1 MFIPIVPHVKV
12 LNRTVVHSDTVLN
25 LNDLGDNIKVT
36 SISDVDEFSF
46 EKCLKKVLES
56 NPGVTFN
63 TIQYSKEN
71 KKIYF
76 YTDSEISTKEWEE
89 SAIILRKPL
98 SSPSSILEEIKKVL
112 NMDDIKDDKC
122 ISLYDVYNLIKNKYD
137 QLENVKSFHKISSII
152 SQNI

>member
-1 MFIPIVPHVKV
+1 MFIPIVPHT
-12 LNRTVVHSDTVLN
+12 TVINKTIVYSDTVLN
-25 LNDLGDNIKVT
+25 LKDLGDNIKVT

-46 EKCLKKVLES
+46 EFCLKKVFES

-76 YTDSEISTKEWEE
+76 YTNNNISTKEWED
-89 SAIILRKPL
+89 SKKVYLKPL
-98 SSPSSILEEIKKVL
+98 SSPGSILEEIKSVL
-112 NMDDIKDDKC
+112 NMEINKESDC

>member
-1 MFIPIVPHVKV
+1 MFIPIVPHT
-12 LNRTVVHSDTVLN
+12 TVINKTIVYSDTVLN
-25 LNDLGDNIKVT
+25 LKDLGDNIKVT

-46 EKCLKKVLES
+46 ENCLKKVFES

-76 YTDSEISTKEWEE
+76 YTNNNISTKEWED
-89 SAIILRKPL
+89 SKKVYLKPL
-98 SSPSSILEEIKKVL
+98 SSPGSILEEIKSVL
-112 NMDDIKDDKC
+112 NMEINKESDC